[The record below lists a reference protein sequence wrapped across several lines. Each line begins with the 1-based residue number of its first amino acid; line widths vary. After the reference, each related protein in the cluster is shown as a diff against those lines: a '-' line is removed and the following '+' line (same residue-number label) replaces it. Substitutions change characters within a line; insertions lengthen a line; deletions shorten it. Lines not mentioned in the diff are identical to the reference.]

1 MYATSLTDSIS
12 LPVGGASNMGD
23 IPGGAFFLISNND
36 MKSSGTLDVL
46 GAAFKPDLLGDN
58 DGNPLLNWQ

>member
-23 IPGGAFFLISNND
+23 IPGGAFFLISNDD

-46 GAAFKPDLLGDN
+46 GLLLSLIFSGITM
-58 DGNPLLNWQ
+58 GILC